1 MQFSSNA
8 VDELLFGVSSV
19 IQSAVIA
26 AAVHYMNRRES
37 VRRQRS
43 IWITFPRQRS
53 SVVEVYNS
61 MGPRIF
67 RRAFR
72 MTFDAFWR
80 LHSILLPHLRTAISD
95 NSNYV
100 RKGGREG
107 GNSDSGYVTLRTDD
121 RQQNTAVPAELLHGG
136 EHFEDV
142 PDYQLRAQ
150 RRRNLGV
157 ELPQTRLFQL
167 IVDGHWQRPIMRRG
181 NTST

>member
-37 VRRQRS
+37 RRQRS
-43 IWITFPRQRS
+43 IRITFPRQRT

-107 GNSDSGYVTLRTDD
+107 GNYSLPPIRNGPISPSIRLGATIRYFAFGVSYSEVLTSVWIVVDAINKFA
-121 RQQNTAVPAELLHGG
+121 Q
-136 EHFEDV
+136 FEIAY
-142 PDYQLRAQ
+142 PDTM
-150 RRRNLGV
+150 
-157 ELPQTRLFQL
+157 EE
-167 IVDGHWQRPIMRRG
+167 
-181 NTST
+181 